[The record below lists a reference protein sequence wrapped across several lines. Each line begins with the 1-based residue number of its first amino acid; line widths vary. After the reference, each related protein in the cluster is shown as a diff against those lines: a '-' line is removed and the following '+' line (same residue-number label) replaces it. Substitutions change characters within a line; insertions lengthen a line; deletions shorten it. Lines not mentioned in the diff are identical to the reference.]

1 MDVSVLRARVVEVSA
16 LGYGARLYV
25 LPPDEAL
32 LHLRRGAIE
41 EVKRLAYSI
50 YWGQL
55 SAEPHL
61 GGVEYLVLALIGL
74 ATSGAGRFEVRD
86 AAARVGRCC
95 RLSLYHVDGVVYVAL
110 DGGRA
115 ACLGPA
121 ATAVEKARKL
131 FGEDVARA
139 VEEFVKQVG

>member
-1 MDVSVLRARVVEVSA
+1 VEVSVLRARSVEVSA

-25 LPPDEAL
+25 VRPDEAL

-41 EVKRLAYSI
+41 EVKRLSYSL

-74 ATSGAGRFEVRD
+74 ATSGAVTFFMVIHNCFNPFMAIMYAD
-86 AAARVGRCC
+86 AIC
-95 RLSLYHVDGVVYVAL
+95 LSSL
-110 DGGRA
+110 
-115 ACLGPA
+115 CLLIA
-121 ATAVEKARKL
+121 SWCSI
-131 FGEDVARA
+131 
-139 VEEFVKQVG
+139 EFVVPLGFT